1 MKIFCDASN
10 MHIGGGKTIILD
22 FISVAEKLPKINF
35 VIFIDERLKLQKN
48 IKNNVEII
56 RVKFFFRLFIS
67 LYLRFK
73 IVKSNCFI
81 SLGNIPPL
89 LNLNCYSILFM
100 GNRYII
106 DSISTKSF
114 GLKTRLRINL
124 ERLLFF
130 LFKNNV
136 NEIFVQSRSMQKIL
150 EKKTKKSQ
158 KNKIFAFFNN
168 ENNYEKFA
176 VSSFCYDFIYVANDD
191 PHKNHKNLLKSWLQL
206 SKQKIYPTLCLVIPE
221 NSFLIKKIDMLY
233 KTNPSIKIIIK
244 SNLNYNQVISLIKNS
259 KALIFP
265 SFFESFGLPIVEAMK
280 CKIDIIASEK
290 DFVRD
295 LVDPNETFDP
305 ESPTSI
311 TRAVKRYLKIKE
323 IKTEIK
329 STPEFIDYI
338 INNRLK
344 S

>member
-1 MKIFCDASN
+1 MKIYCDASN

-22 FISVAEKLPKINF
+22 FISAAEKFQEVNF
-35 VIFIDERLKLQKN
+35 VIFIDKRLELKKN
-48 IKNNVEII
+48 LKNNIQII
-56 RVKFFFRLFIS
+56 KVKTFLRLFIS
-67 LYLRFK
+67 LYLRFL
-73 IVKSNCFI
+73 IVKTDHMI
-81 SLGNIPPL
+81 ALGNIPPL
-89 LNLNCYSILFM
+89 ISLNCYSTLYM

-106 DSISTKSF
+106 DPISTKSF
-114 GLKTRLRINL
+114 GFKTRLRINA

-136 NEIFVQSRSMQKIL
+136 NEILVQSKSMEEIL
-150 EKKTKKSQ
+150 EKKTRKTI
-158 KNKIFAFFNN
+158 KNKVFAFVNN
-168 ENNYEKFA
+168 KFKMEKN
-176 VSSFCYDFIYVANDD
+176 VVTSFLYDFIYVANDD

-221 NSFLIKKIDMLY
+221 DSFLIKKIQMLY
-233 KTNPSIKIIIK
+233 KTDPSIKITIK
-244 SNLNYNQVISLIKNS
+244 SNLNHNQVISLIKHS

-265 SFFESFGLPIVEAMK
+265 SYFESFGLPIVEAAK

-329 STPEFIDYI
+329 NTPEFIDYL
-338 INNRLK
+338 INSRLK
-344 S
+344 F